1 MATKVKG
8 ITIELS
14 ADTTGIEKAL
24 KDVNKELNSTQKQLN
39 SVNKSLKLDPGNMD
53 LIEQKQRL
61 LAKATEETTK
71 KLQALKQAQDAI
83 ANQGGEGSQAQYDAL
98 TREISDTQQKLTSL
112 NKEQQ
117 AFSGY
122 AAQAQASSTAFG
134 QGLSAVGTAAMQVS
148 EKTQAMSM
156 AATAALGGMVA
167 LAVKAGQ
174 QADEWATMSQQ
185 LGLSTETLQKFQYA
199 SERIDVGMND
209 ITSAITRMTSS
220 LSTSKDVY
228 DQIGVKI
235 EGQNGQ
241 LRDTEDIFWDVV
253 KALGDI
259 KNETERDAMSMKI
272 FGRNAKELSGL
283 IDDGGKKMRAL
294 GDEAESM
301 GLIVSDE
308 DIQKLNEFNDLL
320 DGMKTMIQAALVEV
334 AIPVVEA
341 LQPLVAGL
349 ANAVK
354 MVAQAL
360 SNMNPVIVKIAGVVL
375 MIIAAISPIAGLIG
389 RISFALLGL
398 TQAIPMAI
406 TGLEMLNGA
415 FASLAANP
423 VVGTVV
429 AIIAILAALGIAIY
443 EVVKHWDEIKSGAA
457 SAFNGVK
464 EHVTKTISNI
474 SNFAQ
479 LVKVAAGA
487 IPAVVNKIGDA
498 FGAVAQKIASVV
510 INIVTSFSNL
520 ASKAREAGSKVMKS
534 FTSGIESAINSVTN
548 AIQRLARSISNIW
561 QSMAMD
567 ASSAGSNV
575 GRSFSNAYNSSM
587 NNLRTPSMT
596 GSSYGGR
603 GGSNYTTS
611 SNGSVA
617 NAISSLADAIS
628 RQNSAPTNVNV
639 ELVGSAKNIF
649 DTVRVQNTKMVTAT
663 GYHALA

>member
-71 KLQALKQAQDAI
+71 KLQALKQAQEHVASS
-83 ANQGGEGSQAQYDAL
+83 GGEGSQAQYDAL

-112 NKEQQ
+112 NREQQ
-117 AFSGY
+117 AFAGY

-148 EKTQAMSM
+148 EKTRAMSM

-209 ITSAITRMTSS
+209 ITSAITRMTGS
-220 LSTSKDVY
+220 LSTSSGIY
-228 DQIGVKI
+228 DQIGVKVKD
-235 EGQNGQ
+235 QNGH
-241 LRDTEDIFWDVV
+241 LRDTESIFWDVV
-253 KALGDI
+253 EALSNID
-259 KNETERDAMSMKI
+259 NETERDAAAMKI
-272 FGRNAKELSGL
+272 FGRNAKELAGI
-283 IDDGGKKMRAL
+283 IDDGGEKMRAL
-294 GDEAESM
+294 GDEAEGL
-301 GLIVSDE
+301 GLIVSEE
-308 DIQKLNEFNDLL
+308 DIAKLNEFNDLL
-320 DGMKTMIQAALVEV
+320 DGMKAMIQAALVEV
-334 AIPVVEA
+334 ALPIVEA
-341 LQPLVAGL
+341 LQPMIAGL
-349 ANAVK
+349 AAVIK
-354 MVAQAL
+354 VVAQAL
-360 SNMNPVIVKIAGVVL
+360 ANMNPIIVKIAGVILVI
-375 MIIAAISPIAGLIG
+375 MAAISPLAGAIG
-389 RISFALLGL
+389 RVSFAILGL
-398 TQAIPMAI
+398 TQAIPAAI
-406 TGLEMLNGA
+406 TGISALNTA
-415 FASLAANP
+415 MTALAANP

-429 AIIAILAALGIAIY
+429 AIIAILAALGLAIY
-443 EVVKHWDEIKSGAA
+443 AVVENWDSIEAGASKA
-457 SAFNGVK
+457 FSAVRN
-464 EHVTKTISNI
+464 HVTTTIGNI
-474 SNFAQ
+474 VNFAQ
-479 LVKVAAGA
+479 TVKVAVEA
-487 IPAVVNKIGDA
+487 IPTVVNKIGEA

-534 FTSGIESAINSVTN
+534 FTAGIESAINSVTS
-548 AIQRLARSISNIW
+548 AVQRLASSLQNIW
-561 QSMAMD
+561 HSMSMD
-567 ASSAGSNV
+567 ASMAGSSV
-575 GRSFSNAYNSSM
+575 GRSFSSSFNSSTSYIKAPTIQ
-587 NNLRTPSMT
+587 RPSGST
-596 GSSYGGR
+596 SSSYGMGP
-603 GGSNYTTS
+603 
-611 SNGSVA
+611 NGSVA
-617 NAISSLADAIS
+617 NAINSLADAIS

>member
-112 NKEQQ
+112 NNEQQ
-117 AFSGY
+117 AFAGY

-209 ITSAITRMTSS
+209 ITGAITRMTSS

-241 LRDTEDIFWDVV
+241 LRNTEDIFWDVV

-320 DGMKTMIQAALVEV
+320 DGMKAMIQAALVEV

-341 LQPLVAGL
+341 LQPLVADL
-349 ANAVK
+349 AAVIK
-354 MVAQAL
+354 VVAQAL
-360 SNMNPVIVKIAGVVL
+360 SNMNPVVVKIAAVIL
-375 MIIAAISPIAGLIG
+375 LIIAAISPLAGLIG
-389 RISFALLGL
+389 NVAMAIFAL
-398 TQAIPMAI
+398 TTAIPAAI
-406 TGLEMLNGA
+406 SGITALNA
-415 FASLAANP
+415 AMASLAANP
-423 VVGTVV
+423 VVLAVV
-429 AIIAILAALGIAIY
+429 AIIAAIGLLAAAIY
-443 EVVKHWDEIKSGAA
+443 MVATNWDSIKEGAA

-464 EHVTKTISNI
+464 GHISTTINNI
-474 SNFAQ
+474 INFAQ
-479 LVKVAAGA
+479 TVKVAITA
-487 IPAVVNKIGDA
+487 IPTVVNKIGEA

-510 INIVTSFSNL
+510 IQIVTSFSNL
-520 ASKAREAGSKVMKS
+520 ASKAREAGSKVMRS
-534 FTSGIESAINSVTN
+534 FTSGIESAINSVTS
-548 AIQRLARSISNIW
+548 AVQRLANSLKNIW
-561 QSMAMD
+561 NSMSMD
-567 ASSAGSNV
+567 ASMAGSNV
-575 GRSFSNAYNSSM
+575 GRSFSSSFNSSTSYIKAPTIQ
-587 NNLRTPSMT
+587 RPSGST
-596 GSSYGGR
+596 SSSYGMGP
-603 GGSNYTTS
+603 
-611 SNGSVA
+611 NGSVA

>member
-53 LIEQKQRL
+53 LLEQKQRL

-71 KLQALKQAQDAI
+71 KLQALKQAQDAVSKE
-83 ANQGGEGSQAQYDAL
+83 GGEGSQAQYDAL
-98 TREISDTQQKLTSL
+98 TREISDTQQKLNSL
-112 NKEQQ
+112 NQEQTSFNKEMQQ
-117 AFSGY
+117 A
-122 AAQAQASSTAFG
+122 QTMSSSFA
-134 QGLSAVGTAAMQVS
+134 QGLSSVGNSAMAVS
-148 EKTQAMSM
+148 EATRVMSA

-220 LSTSKDVY
+220 LSTSKNVY

-341 LQPLVAGL
+341 LQPLVVGL

-464 EHVTKTISNI
+464 EHVTKTMSNI

-510 INIVTSFSNL
+510 TQIASSFNNL
-520 ASKAREAGSKVMKS
+520 TTKAREAGSKVIKS
-534 FTSGIESAINSVTN
+534 FTQGIESAINSVTS
-548 AIQRLARSISNIW
+548 AIQRLAQAVSNIW
-561 QSMAMD
+561 SSMAMD
-567 ASSAGSNV
+567 ASSAGSRVARNFSQSYNMSTSTLKAPTV
-575 GRSFSNAYNSSM
+575 QRATSNGR
-587 NNLRTPSMT
+587 
-596 GSSYGGR
+596 
-603 GGSNYTTS
+603 TS
-611 SNGSVA
+611 SVSSADSVA
-617 NAISSLADAIS
+617 RSIDALAMAIN
-628 RQNSAPTNVNV
+628 RQNTSPTNVNV
-639 ELVGSAKNIF
+639 ELVGSARNIF